1 MKFNWFK
8 SERYTIS
15 SIPIEITKDMIGGG
29 VIKVKVPMSEC
40 SPNELSQLNF
50 EFFKKNV
57 ELQEQLHEAHES
69 IARLRTMHDKV
80 YKENKGL
87 KKSYPTFK
95 SLLELGI
102 DKTAELVNKEL
113 VEENETL
120 RQAYQTLN
128 PDVYCKNILDE
139 LSEEKLHNDRQTGL
153 ILNLEKKI
161 QSLKDK
167 HDTLEHWIKG
177 LFDMVQYDKADKTPY
192 KDAVQAMEFIR
203 ENYGDLLDCCTKQEE
218 TIANITKPVMPD
230 KTGIIKGKIRVYKK
244 VKAPKFKIEH

>member
-1 MKFNWFK
+1 MFNWFRKETQLVLVTIEMVQEKLNLKNEVLKLK
-8 SERYTIS
+8 SE
-15 SIPIEITKDMIGGG
+15 
-29 VIKVKVPMSEC
+29 
-40 SPNELSQLNF
+40 
-50 EFFKKNV
+50 
-57 ELQEQLHEAHES
+57 LHEAHES

-218 TIANITKPVMPD
+218 TIAKLQKQAEQFEGLKSIFTRFIEADYSSKKNRCIYFIEDVCKQ
-230 KTGIIKGKIRVYKK
+230 VYY
-244 VKAPKFKIEH
+244 